1 LIPAA
6 AIVVAAGVGRR
17 MGGEAKQVRLLD
29 GRPTLCWAM
38 RPFLEALAG
47 PLVLVVSQEAAAEA
61 EALARR
67 HLGPAADRVHVVAG
81 GERRQDSVR
90 AGLAALAT
98 LSGVTETVLVHDGV
112 RPFASRGLVEQVA
125 SRAVGGRAVIPALP
139 IADTLKET
147 EGERVVTTRDRSRY
161 VMAQTPQGFPRAIL
175 EAAFEAADSADATDC
190 SALCERLGAPVHW
203 IPGEPL
209 NRKLTDPED
218 WAWAELTVAAGWVR
232 WEEP

>member
-1 LIPAA
+1 
-6 AIVVAAGVGRR
+6 

-61 EALARR
+61 ETLAHR
-67 HLGPAADRVHVVAG
+67 HLGPAADRVHVVGG

-98 LSGVTETVLVHDGV
+98 LTGVTDTVLVHDGV
-112 RPFASRGLVEQVA
+112 RPFASRELAERVA
-125 SRAVGGRAVIPALP
+125 SRAARGHAIIPARP
-139 IADTLKET
+139 IADTLKEI
-147 EGERVVTTRDRSRY
+147 EGERVIATRDRSRY
-161 VMAQTPQGFPRAIL
+161 VMAQTPQGFPRALL
-175 EAAFEAADSADATDC
+175 EAAFEAGDAEDATDC
-190 SALCERLGAPVHW
+190 SALCERIGAPVHW

-218 WAWAELTVAAGWVR
+218 WAWAELAVAAGWVR